1 MVKFRRVYAIY
12 ALQLMALALFFLHF
26 ALTVIYVSPVNPLRD
41 ALEPLL
47 NATIGA
53 YFPQDWN
60 LFAPV
65 PRTADF
71 ALLVR
76 PLNKNEFKALRT
88 QGLPKDG
95 WYNLSAPLWTQ
106 FQNNRFA
113 AYNKLGRPADQAIAH
128 YLIQPGQ
135 QSIQLMVKIASAFCN
150 DTGQDQASYVALMIY
165 ERQSKPWTDRETAKQ
180 RVVQT
185 VLVGVYPI
193 DNHVG
198 KIHLYQRGG

>member
-1 MVKFRRVYAIY
+1 MKFRKVYAIY
-12 ALQLMALALFFLHF
+12 ALQLMALALFLFHF

-41 ALEPLL
+41 TLEPLL
-47 NATIGA
+47 NTTVGA

-76 PLNKNEFKALRT
+76 PLSKNEFNAIRT
-88 QGLPKDG
+88 QGLPKNG
-95 WYNLSAPLWTQ
+95 WYNLSAPLWTR
-106 FQNNRFA
+106 FQSNRFA

-128 YLIQPGQ
+128 YLIQPEQ
-135 QSIQLMVKIASAFCN
+135 QSIQLMVKIASAFCK
-150 DTGQDQASYVALMIY
+150 DTGQNQASFVAVMIH
-165 ERQSKPWTDRETAKQ
+165 ERQSKPWTEREALKP

-185 VLVGVYPI
+185 VFVGVYPV
-193 DNHVG
+193 DKNVG
-198 KIHLYQRGG
+198 QIHLYQRGG